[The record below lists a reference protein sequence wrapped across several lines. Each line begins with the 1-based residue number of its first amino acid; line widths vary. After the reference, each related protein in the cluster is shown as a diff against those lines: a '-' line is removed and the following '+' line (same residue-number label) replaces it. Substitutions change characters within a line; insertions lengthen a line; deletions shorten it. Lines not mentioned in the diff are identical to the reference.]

1 MILAGPNPDKK
12 LIALI
17 RNALRNPNA
26 WSEIE
31 NYKSNSKLYKELK
44 LLKKDFDDNYYSKS
58 SIEEQVDQL
67 NEVLVEYAK
76 QNYSAKVELPE
87 DDLFNSIAFG
97 IYLLGEQLTL
107 STVNHEYL
115 QDIFNSL
122 EEILIVIDKKGIIK
136 FINTAAE
143 SVLLYKQDELIGQ
156 PLFNNVVEN
165 IDFNELLDQDKKKNV
180 SLINRDG
187 DKIQVLLNVSKF
199 LNGDKKNI
207 GLILIAHDLTQLL
220 HYQHEIVEQ
229 NLKIIAKNEELQEIN
244 KKLLVSVE
252 KSNESD
258 RLKSTFLAN
267 MSHEVRTPLNSVYG
281 FSQLLLEEDVTEHER
296 RNYYAYIINNT
307 HKLLAIINDIIELSK
322 IEAGELKVSYTSV
335 SINKLLE
342 NLYVEMQPKFF
353 GYDEKNVTLQLELP
367 DNGSNIHVL
376 TDEIR
381 LGQILSNLL
390 NNALKF
396 TPEGLITF
404 GYTVNNEKNSIE
416 FFVKDTGIGISK
428 ENFSLIFERFRQVE
442 EGLTR
447 NYSGSGLGL
456 SICKTLV
463 EILGGTIW
471 VNSEENKGAEFIF
484 TIPLNK
490 STKQKTFGASI
501 NKMESYNWEGKNVL
515 IVEDDEG
522 YFVFLEKILLQT
534 KINITHV
541 VTGDKAIEAIKSESI
556 YDIVLMD
563 VHIPVIDGYEA
574 TRQIKLLRPELPII
588 AQTAN
593 AMDED
598 YRRAID
604 SGCDDYIAKPI
615 NKQRLLRLMNQYIQN

>member
-1 MILAGPNPDKK
+1 
-12 LIALI
+12 
-17 RNALRNPNA
+17 
-26 WSEIE
+26 
-31 NYKSNSKLYKELK
+31 
-44 LLKKDFDDNYYSKS
+44 
-58 SIEEQVDQL
+58 
-67 NEVLVEYAK
+67 
-76 QNYSAKVELPE
+76 VELPE

-107 STVNHEYL
+107 STVNQEYL